1 MCAGRR
7 LYYRREL
14 AGANYYLEPQKTGAK
29 YDILKFL
36 GCKAPLTP
44 MPTQAQQTVKRHLGF
59 AVSPI
64 RIRQPQ
70 I

>member
-1 MCAGRR
+1 MLMSFFTIIFVQIPGLVLGRR

-14 AGANYYLEPQKTGAK
+14 AGANYYLEPQKTGAR

-44 MPTQAQQTVKRHLGF
+44 MPT
-59 AVSPI
+59 
-64 RIRQPQ
+64 
-70 I
+70 